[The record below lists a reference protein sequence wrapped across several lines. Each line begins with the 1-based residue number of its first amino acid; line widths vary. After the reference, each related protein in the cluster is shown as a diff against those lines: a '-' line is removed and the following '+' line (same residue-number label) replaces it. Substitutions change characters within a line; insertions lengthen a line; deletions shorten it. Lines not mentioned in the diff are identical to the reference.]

1 MLQLLQNSVQSSEV
15 QDAALIQRA
24 ELIVADGAPRI
35 QSLFPENANSVIYMQ
50 ARWQYAY
57 NFQILGCS

>member
-15 QDAALIQRA
+15 QDAALLQRA

-35 QSLFPENANSVIYMQ
+35 QSLFPVNSNSVIFMQ